1 MTDRRTKAIAISPT
15 LFFLKSV
22 GIKID
27 GYKKITIFSSNICL
41 YGRMLC
47 VIMVNVLKFP
57 TVYIVACL
65 SQKPKNMADPDQQL
79 LKTQSDQ
86 GLPYAPLLF

>member
-15 LFFLKSV
+15 LFLKSV

-27 GYKKITIFSSNICL
+27 GYKNFTIFSSNICL

-65 SQKPKNMADPDQQL
+65 SQKPKKHGRPRSAASED
-79 LKTQSDQ
+79 
-86 GLPYAPLLF
+86 AV